1 MENILNYVLAAD
13 GISPKEPLCGGY
25 QGEHRATALV
35 FTPDEE
41 FSKRLSEIAATGSRL
56 SVRIDFITEAG
67 EVFFGQERSIDAI
80 SEPYFIS
87 GEMSA
92 SGLDSKAILK
102 ITETDQNGNLT
113 ELLRVTA
120 PIYFMAGEG
129 FVTNPDQREEVDMIE
144 KKTAEL
150 LAFIEEKCS
159 EVAETLSEGT
169 AQMREIQAT
178 SADQLKKTLAAKEA
192 AEDLASEAERSMSI
206 SKKAGEDAL
215 TEAQKARN
223 YCISAGEL
231 TATAGSNAKTAALSA
246 ERAEAAALS
255 AKEYMSAVSDK
266 QDKFAEVTERDGTVT
281 VKSTVSNDRPPQ
293 AVFKNGLLELLAMHL
308 QFGDGMGEVS
318 LKGFDAPDDSLNVN
332 VNGNRIRNLANPIF
346 EGDAVN
352 KAYLDGVVGQV
363 EAALDNIIAIQNTLV
378 GGEGV

>member
-1 MENILNYVLAAD
+1 MVNILNYVLAAD

-120 PIYFMAGEG
+120 PI
-129 FVTNPDQREEVDMIE
+129 
-144 KKTAEL
+144 
-150 LAFIEEKCS
+150 
-159 EVAETLSEGT
+159 
-169 AQMREIQAT
+169 
-178 SADQLKKTLAAKEA
+178 
-192 AEDLASEAERSMSI
+192 
-206 SKKAGEDAL
+206 
-215 TEAQKARN
+215 
-223 YCISAGEL
+223 
-231 TATAGSNAKTAALSA
+231 
-246 ERAEAAALS
+246 
-255 AKEYMSAVSDK
+255 
-266 QDKFAEVTERDGTVT
+266 
-281 VKSTVSNDRPPQ
+281 
-293 AVFKNGLLELLAMHL
+293 
-308 QFGDGMGEVS
+308 
-318 LKGFDAPDDSLNVN
+318 
-332 VNGNRIRNLANPIF
+332 
-346 EGDAVN
+346 
-352 KAYLDGVVGQV
+352 
-363 EAALDNIIAIQNTLV
+363 
-378 GGEGV
+378 